1 MTMFGSHKIIE
12 KEKKKVK
19 KYDFS
24 PVWFYYKIYI
34 YKSNIIKINLNF
46 IYFNI
51 I

>member
-12 KEKKKVK
+12 KEKKKLRNMIFLMF
-19 KYDFS
+19 DFTI
-24 PVWFYYKIYI
+24 KYI